1 MCLWPSGRIYRWR
14 AWEPAATAV
23 AAKNSWLRTHARSPE
38 KAASKQIK
46 TGSPHMDRGAPRLAL
61 KVEHMPCVLLRTFPP
76 ASIDAQF
83 TRSYSLTT
91 ALAPFTLRVWLTICL
106 WAALFV

>member
-1 MCLWPSGRIYRWR
+1 MTARGPKPVKAQNDDMFSALGDSRHVTAQVCRPAMLRLTDVH
-14 AWEPAATAV
+14 AW
-23 AAKNSWLRTHARSPE
+23 
-38 KAASKQIK
+38 
-46 TGSPHMDRGAPRLAL
+46 
-61 KVEHMPCVLLRTFPP
+61 F
-76 ASIDAQF
+76 DAQF

>member
-1 MCLWPSGRIYRWR
+1 VTRWVTRIVLELRGCDLGGRRGYVF
-14 AWEPAATAV
+14 A
-23 AAKNSWLRTHARSPE
+23 NSR
-38 KAASKQIK
+38 
-46 TGSPHMDRGAPRLAL
+46 DRGAYSGI
-61 KVEHMPCVLLRTFPP
+61 VFVIGF
-76 ASIDAQF
+76 DAQF

>member
-1 MCLWPSGRIYRWR
+1 MPPRPGNPTANRKPRRGAEWSGVVISGR
-14 AWEPAATAV
+14 
-23 AAKNSWLRTHARSPE
+23 AKSRFV
-38 KAASKQIK
+38 I
-46 TGSPHMDRGAPRLAL
+46 G
-61 KVEHMPCVLLRTFPP
+61 F
-76 ASIDAQF
+76 DAQF

>member
-1 MCLWPSGRIYRWR
+1 MGIRDTPIAPGSPWQNGSHGRRDLR
-14 AWEPAATAV
+14 AGYDGEPGGSSVGYNT
-23 AAKNSWLRTHARSPE
+23 LRTS
-38 KAASKQIK
+38 
-46 TGSPHMDRGAPRLAL
+46 
-61 KVEHMPCVLLRTFPP
+61 PP
-76 ASIDAQF
+76 ASIGAQF

>member
-1 MCLWPSGRIYRWR
+1 MLGGMSRSTPNGNRN
-14 AWEPAATAV
+14 EPRSLCVSSPLTALPK
-23 AAKNSWLRTHARSPE
+23 AEKTNRS
-38 KAASKQIK
+38 
-46 TGSPHMDRGAPRLAL
+46 
-61 KVEHMPCVLLRTFPP
+61 P

>member
-1 MCLWPSGRIYRWR
+1 LPK
-14 AWEPAATAV
+14 AEKT
-23 AAKNSWLRTHARSPE
+23 NRS
-38 KAASKQIK
+38 
-46 TGSPHMDRGAPRLAL
+46 
-61 KVEHMPCVLLRTFPP
+61 P